1 MEVKEIVKIIKD
13 TGITAY
19 EIAKNTVL
27 TEVGINKILN
37 GETVNPR
44 KSTLLILEDYLTK
57 NITKEKNVTQQLSNP
72 TIESNNEIINKNGNV
87 FRQLSEGSFSIEVNV
102 VPFSAHARYVSE
114 YSDGDAELFGEW
126 EKVTFIVDKV
136 GRGNYLGFRIKGDSM
151 NGNNIMDTPD
161 KAIVLGREL
170 GRQHWKDGFKMTDHG
185 WIIITKDNMLFKDIV
200 GLNKD
205 DGTIICHSRN
215 TSPEYSDFP
224 YPLNDVLQIFKVIKR
239 TF

>member
-1 MEVKEIVKIIKD
+1 MELDTIIEKIKNSN
-13 TGITAY
+13 TTAY
-19 EIAKNTVL
+19 KIAEKTLL

-37 GETVNPR
+37 GSSKNPR
-44 KSTLLILEDYLTK
+44 KSTLKILEDY
-57 NITKEKNVTQQLSNP
+57 ITNYIDNDPNDAKEV
-72 TIESNNEIINKNGNV
+72 IEKSEISDNYITNKNGNT
-87 FRQLSEGSFSIEVNV
+87 FKQLLDGSFSIEVNV
-102 VPFSAHARYVSE
+102 VPFSAHARYISE
-114 YSDGDAELFGEW
+114 YCDSDAELFGEW
-126 EKVTFIVDKV
+126 EKITFIVDKV

-170 GRQHWKDGFKMTDHG
+170 GRQHWKDGFKKTDHG

-200 GLNKD
+200 GLNKE
-205 DGTIICHSRN
+205 DGTIMCHSRN
-215 TSPEYSDFP
+215 QSPEYSDFP